1 MNEKKIDFRC
11 KIVSGRI
18 VISLKDWISGICW
31 TAIYLNW
38 QLHVKNQQYKHKNK
52 VWNKFKVN
60 NTDNTPIRRSGV
72 FILNFEHVSQLI
84 LVFTLLTLSG

>member
-52 VWNKFKVN
+52 SEISSKL
-60 NTDNTPIRRSGV
+60 TIQTIRQYV
-72 FILNFEHVSQLI
+72 ALVSL
-84 LVFTLLTLSG
+84 FLTLNMFHNLF